1 MSIHSI
7 WDEFPDLE
15 KELKQTRQLIFS
27 KIFIRNQQVNDA
39 AKGIFQSSGKM
50 IRPAYSLLFSQLGP
64 KSEPERARVMAAAI
78 EVFHNATLIHDDIID
93 EGDIRR
99 GTPTIQAAHGKKSAV
114 YAGDYLLSV
123 CFRMTHPYRQII
135 DVQGILTR
143 AMARVIGGELHQ
155 LDQSYNQDMTIRR
168 YLTQIRGKTAELFAL
183 ACYGGAMES
192 NMSIKE
198 QWLCYRIGAQIG
210 MAFQL
215 MDDLLEYTQDES
227 VWEKT
232 MFQDFRNGIYTA
244 PILFSMKR
252 SPAFF
257 KEQFAKQD
265 YTEQDVIEIRKKL
278 KDTEGIKSAFQLA
291 ERYTSKALVLIEQ
304 LPDNKSKKDI
314 EKLTKLLLHRQL

>member
-143 AMARVIGGELHQ
+143 AMERVIGGELHQ
-155 LDQSYNQDMTIRR
+155 LDQSYNQEMTIRR
-168 YLTQIRGKTAELFAL
+168 YLTQIRGKTAELYAL
-183 ACYGGAMES
+183 ACFGGAMES
-192 NMSIKE
+192 NMSTKD
-198 QWLCYRIGAQIG
+198 QWLSYRIGVQIG

-215 MDDLLEYTQDES
+215 MDDLLEYTQDDA

-232 MFQDFRNGIYTA
+232 MFQDLKNGIYTA

-252 SPAFF
+252 SPVFF
-257 KEQFAKQD
+257 KKQFAKTE
-265 YTEQDVIEIRKKL
+265 YTEQDFIEIRKEL
-278 KDTEGIKSAFQLA
+278 MNTQGIREAFQLA
-291 ERYTSKALVLIEQ
+291 ERYTNKALKLIDQ
-304 LPDNKSKKDI
+304 LPDGKSKEDI
-314 EKLTKLLLHRQL
+314 KELTEILLYREL

>member
-114 YAGDYLLSV
+114 YAGDYLL
-123 CFRMTHPYRQII
+123 
-135 DVQGILTR
+135 
-143 AMARVIGGELHQ
+143 
-155 LDQSYNQDMTIRR
+155 
-168 YLTQIRGKTAELFAL
+168 
-183 ACYGGAMES
+183 
-192 NMSIKE
+192 
-198 QWLCYRIGAQIG
+198 
-210 MAFQL
+210 
-215 MDDLLEYTQDES
+215 
-227 VWEKT
+227 
-232 MFQDFRNGIYTA
+232 
-244 PILFSMKR
+244 
-252 SPAFF
+252 
-257 KEQFAKQD
+257 
-265 YTEQDVIEIRKKL
+265 
-278 KDTEGIKSAFQLA
+278 
-291 ERYTSKALVLIEQ
+291 
-304 LPDNKSKKDI
+304 
-314 EKLTKLLLHRQL
+314 